1 MRASSFFAF
10 SFQLLLALQLP
21 VLTIPRPPL
30 VPAAVAVDAITA
42 SETRAMIAMNALRMS
57 NLLRSL
63 ERRDADRNGL
73 RGNGGRR
80 SGRRGDRRGD
90 RRAEEA
96 GARLRDLCACG
107 RREGGSGHERR
118 DSGDGELVQLG
129 SFLDGS

>member
-1 MRASSFFAF
+1 MRPSSFFAF
-10 SFQLLLALQLP
+10 SFQLLLALHLP

-80 SGRRGDRRGD
+80 RERRLQDGRDELDRARGRGRGRGSGWRGDRRST
-90 RRAEEA
+90 
-96 GARLRDLCACG
+96 
-107 RREGGSGHERR
+107 GGG
-118 DSGDGELVQLG
+118 
-129 SFLDGS
+129 